1 MPLVEHIFR
10 LDCVLPNDGNMA
22 WVKVPVVILRPDW
35 GQHLVNVVVW
45 RINVNLEKAV
55 IIARIDISIFLSL
68 NRLVLYDICRAARF
82 YELNM
87 VI

>member
-1 MPLVEHIFR
+1 
-10 LDCVLPNDGNMA
+10 MA

-45 RINVNLEKAV
+45 RIKVNLEKAV
-55 IIARIDISIFLSL
+55 IIARINISIFFPL